1 MVRNSLARVSE
12 PPEGSDAV
20 SPTAHYTGYVWAK
33 HGLSHPALT
42 TRAGRVFFDSMR
54 PSMAVSKVVVGTN
67 IEGFLLARHLL
78 IDLLLEERI
87 AAGAVGQVLEIACG
101 MSPRGWRFA
110 SRYGDQIDYVEADL
124 PAMAKR
130 KREALEEIGS
140 LSEHHRVEDIDAL
153 AESGPMSV
161 AAVTAGFDPQRG
173 LAVVTEGLIHYLD
186 PEGLAGLWRRV
197 AAALAG
203 FGAGYYLSDVHL
215 EEEAGGVRADAFR
228 LALSAFVR
236 GKVHPHF
243 STETDALAALRRAGF
258 QEAVLHRPLDY
269 ADQLDDLDERG
280 ASMVRVIEAGRSAA
294 GDAGA

>member
-1 MVRNSLARVSE
+1 VSE

-42 TRAGRVFFDSMR
+42 TRAGRLFFDSMR

-78 IDLLLEERI
+78 IDLLLEEGI
-87 AAGAVGQVLEIACG
+87 ASGQVEQVLEIACG
-101 MSPRGWRFA
+101 MSPRGWRFG

-124 PAMAKR
+124 PAMARR
-130 KREALEEIGS
+130 KREALQEIGS
-140 LSEHHRVEDIDAL
+140 LSAHHRVEDIDAL
-153 AESGPMSV
+153 AESGPMSLD
-161 AAVTAGFDPQRG
+161 AITAGFDPKRG

-186 PEGLAGLWRRV
+186 PESLAGLWRRI
-197 AAALAG
+197 ASTLSG
-203 FGAGYYLSDVHL
+203 FSDGFYLSDLHL

-243 STETDALAALRRAGF
+243 STETEALAALRQAGF
-258 QEAVLHRPLDY
+258 QEGVLHRPLDY
-269 ADQLDDLDERG
+269 ADQLGDLDERG
-280 ASMVRVIEAGRSAA
+280 ASMVRVIEASPEGASAA
-294 GDAGA
+294 R